1 MKLEEMMSE
10 NQLDDPFKFVVVNL
24 YGNLVTTST
33 QVAEYFDKQHGHV
46 LRDIETVIKSCSP
59 EFSKENYFQSSYINV
74 QGKTQPMYEMTKD
87 GFTMLAMG
95 YTGPK
100 AMQFKEAYIK
110 AFNKMAEQLNRHNE
124 TALQRVEWV
133 TQHTVEKEME
143 KTRKLLLEEVRKG
156 IKSIR

>member
-1 MKLEEMMSE
+1 MKLEEMIPT
-10 NQLDDPFKFVVVNL
+10 NPLDDPFNFVVVNL
-24 YGNLVTTST
+24 QGQLVTTST
-33 QVAEYFDKQHGHV
+33 QIADYFDKRHDNV
-46 LRDIETVIKSCSP
+46 IRDIENVLKSCSP
-59 EFSKENYFQSSYINV
+59 KFAEDNYFKSSYVNQ

-100 AMQFKEAYIK
+100 AMQFKEAYIA
-110 AFNKMAEQLNRHNE
+110 AFNKMAEQLNKHNE

-133 TQHTVEKEME
+133 TQRTVEKEME
-143 KTRKLLLEEVRKG
+143 KTRKLLLEEVKKG